1 MCGPKFCAMEIT
13 NLVRSYSN
21 DGMKQM
27 AERFQEEGGELYKE
41 EYLDESRKVPAA
53 GEDD

>member
-1 MCGPKFCAMEIT
+1 MEIT
-13 NLVRSYSN
+13 NLVRNYSN

-27 AERFQEEGGELYKE
+27 AERFQAEGGALYKE
-41 EYLDESRKVPAA
+41 EYADEANKVPAA